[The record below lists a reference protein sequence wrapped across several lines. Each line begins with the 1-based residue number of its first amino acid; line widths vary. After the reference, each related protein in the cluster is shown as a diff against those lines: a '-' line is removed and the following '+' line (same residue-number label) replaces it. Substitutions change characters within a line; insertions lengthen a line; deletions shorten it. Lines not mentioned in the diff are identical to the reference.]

1 MRDVDTVMHVHTLY
15 INLISIAFLLC
26 NGLYSQEFLASR
38 DWYAERGLP
47 YRRGYL
53 LYGPPG
59 CGKSSFIFALAGHL
73 GLNICMERRLQVN
86 Y

>member
-1 MRDVDTVMHVHTLY
+1 MVGSHKSKYSTVIILMHY
-15 INLISIAFLLC
+15 
-26 NGLYSQEFLASR
+26 LYSIFP
-38 DWYAERGLP
+38 GIP

-59 CGKSSFIFALAGHL
+59 CGKTSFMYVFLTRGTSFDA
-73 GLNICMERRLQVN
+73 VV